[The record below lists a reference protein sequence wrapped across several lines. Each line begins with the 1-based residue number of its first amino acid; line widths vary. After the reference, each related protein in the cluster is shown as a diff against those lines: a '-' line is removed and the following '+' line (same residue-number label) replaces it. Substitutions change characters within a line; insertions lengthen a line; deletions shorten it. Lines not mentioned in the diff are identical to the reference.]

1 MANLFTDTTQWTN
14 LVETAYDRE
23 VAFSLRSTPF
33 FRDVIDKRPARQ
45 AMPGDVV
52 TLTIHGELAVAS
64 SPLTEDVDPDAVQ
77 PPAPTRVN
85 VSLSEYGNA
94 TLSTLRLD
102 KLAFSEPQAEL
113 ANLVGYNMANSI
125 DGAVKAVIDAGTNV
139 ALLNGGVLKT
149 SGGAVNSIVATDVMK
164 AASVATA
171 VALLRRRL
179 AVPKMGELYV
189 SYVHPDVAYD
199 IRAEAAGNTWVSP
212 HQYVDTGEIYRGE
225 IGTYAGAKFVE
236 SVRCTTAN
244 NTVPVK
250 VYNSYFFGKEAVVE
264 ASAVEPHIVVGP
276 QVDKLKRFFPLGWY
290 ALLGWALYRPE
301 PLQIVKT
308 TSSIQ
313 AL

>member
-52 TLTIHGELAVAS
+52 TLTIHGELAVAA
-64 SPLTEDVDPDAVQ
+64 SPLSEDVDPDAVQ

-85 VSLSEYGNA
+85 VTLNEYGNA

-102 KLAFSEPQAEL
+102 KLAFSEPEAEL

-125 DGAVKAVIDAGTNV
+125 DAAVKAVIDTGTNV
-139 ALLNGGVLKT
+139 ALLNGGVLKS

-164 AASVATA
+164 AASIASA

-179 AVPKMGELYV
+179 AVPKVDELYV
-189 SYVHPDVAYD
+189 AYVHPDVAYD
-199 IRAEAAGNTWVSP
+199 IRAEAVGNTWVSP
-212 HQYVDTGEIYRGE
+212 HQYVDTGNIYRGE

-236 SVRCTTAN
+236 SVRCTTAT

-250 VYNSYFFGKEAVVE
+250 VYNSYFFGKEALVE
-264 ASAVEPHIVVGP
+264 AGAVEPHIVVGP

-290 ALLGWALYRPE
+290 ALLGWNLYRPE
-301 PLQIVKT
+301 PLEILKT
-308 TSSIQ
+308 TSTIQ
-313 AL
+313 GL